1 MCCRVTSRNLVPSL
15 QSKSHVP
22 RRLSPNDEAAS
33 RKKQVQLDLRATCPP
48 APSRVTALLK
58 SAWLSLSSK
67 QRLPH
72 RADRIQ
78 PCPLPTP
85 PPAALGPALHTPLG
99 LHLHQE
105 GRVKDRTGQTHSQT
119 LPLSQP
125 AGSSPPRHTH
135 HYITHTGPPPRGLQ
149 TSQPPFTPTPALCP
163 GHPRT
168 EREGS

>member
-22 RRLSPNDEAAS
+22 SRLSPNDEAAS

-48 APSRVTALLK
+48 APSRVATLLK

-67 QRLPH
+67 QRLPQ

-85 PPAALGPALHTPLG
+85 PPAAQGPALHTPLG

-105 GRVKDRTGQTHSQT
+105 GRVKDRTGQTHRPSHFPSQRGHLHPVT
-119 LPLSQP
+119 LIITSHTRDHLQEAYRQVNPLHTNTCP
-125 AGSSPPRHTH
+125 VPRSSKD
-135 HYITHTGPPPRGLQ
+135 
-149 TSQPPFTPTPALCP
+149 
-163 GHPRT
+163 
-168 EREGS
+168 